1 MELFKNTWWGDI
13 VLKKIAFHKG
23 ANHAKKAADGSH
35 LQSIFSC
42 IVLVLSFQWLHR
54 HIVFEWLMHCGGG
67 KYTYFFLQ
75 KLTIKISNSFVH
87 SYDWQFWWGKH
98 TVPVV
103 DRFSLGLNLFSGTNH
118 VLVSI
123 SHMAFLAARRLDQKS
138 FERGLLSL
146 CTKYYW
152 TQVFSLSIL
161 LNIKDPELLNSW
173 LKRWE
178 YFLHSLVIQQSGTK
192 YHFTCISF
200 CPIMLY
206 ALSIIS
212 LWALVLWCYYWLEWL
227 RVL

>member
-1 MELFKNTWWGDI
+1 MELFKNTWWGDT

-123 SHMAFLAARRLDQKS
+123 SHGISSSMAFRS
-138 FERGLLSL
+138 E
-146 CTKYYW
+146 
-152 TQVFSLSIL
+152 VFWKRSPFPLYKIL
-161 LNIKDPELLNSW
+161 LNTSI
-173 LKRWE
+173 
-178 YFLHSLVIQQSGTK
+178 FTLHSTQHKG
-192 YHFTCISF
+192 
-200 CPIMLY
+200 P
-206 ALSIIS
+206 
-212 LWALVLWCYYWLEWL
+212 WAA
-227 RVL
+227 